1 MQWLEA
7 IRLGIALLS
16 FLKMMRED
24 GSDKEGAVLSLFAL
38 LAPKAGINQEEVEVL
53 IPELKSLVGLLRDL
67 RADS

>member
-16 FLKMMRED
+16 FLKVMRDEN
-24 GSDKEGAVLSLFAL
+24 GDKESAVLGLFAL
-38 LAPKAGINQEEVEVL
+38 LAPKAGLKQEEVEVF
-53 IPELKSLVGLLRDL
+53 IPELKSLVALLRDL